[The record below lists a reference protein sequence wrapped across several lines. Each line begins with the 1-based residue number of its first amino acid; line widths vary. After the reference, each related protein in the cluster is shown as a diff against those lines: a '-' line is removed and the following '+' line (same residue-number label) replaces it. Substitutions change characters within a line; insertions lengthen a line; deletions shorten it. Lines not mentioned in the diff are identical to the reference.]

1 MSMFDRVLA
10 VTNRKLCQGDFL
22 TQVERIAAAHPRGL
36 VLREKDLSEA
46 DYQALAA
53 QVLPVC
59 AAHGVP
65 CMLHRFD
72 RVTRALGC
80 TRIHLPLPYLT
91 AHPEAAAGFGVV
103 GVSVHSVSEA
113 EQAVRCG
120 ATYLTAGHV
129 FPTDCKKGVPARG
142 LDFLRAVCR
151 AVPIPVYAIGGITP
165 ENAASCLSAGAAGV
179 AVMSGVMNH
188 LSDWNL

>member
-1 MSMFDRVLA
+1 MFDRVLA

-72 RVTRALGC
+72 RVARALGR

-103 GVSVHSVSEA
+103 GVSMHSVSEA
-113 EQAVRCG
+113 EQAVRS
-120 ATYLTAGHV
+120 AALS
-129 FPTDCKKGVPARG
+129 PSRSM
-142 LDFLRAVCR
+142 LS
-151 AVPIPVYAIGGITP
+151 
-165 ENAASCLSAGAAGV
+165 AASRRRTQPAACLPAPPVSRSCLA
-179 AVMSGVMNH
+179 
-188 LSDWNL
+188 L

>member
-1 MSMFDRVLA
+1 MFDRVLA

-72 RVTRALGC
+72 RVARALGC

-129 FPTDCKKGVPARG
+129 FPTDCKKAC
-142 LDFLRAVCR
+142 LHAVWISCVR
-151 AVPIPVYAIGGITP
+151 SAALSPSRSMLS
-165 ENAASCLSAGAAGV
+165 AASRQRTQPAACLPAPPVSRSCLA
-179 AVMSGVMNH
+179 
-188 LSDWNL
+188 L